1 MSLGGKIDLADLV
14 NKLSDTNKGGQV
26 FIGFIFIGIVVKI
39 LLGIS
44 QPATATIWGY
54 FIIAFS
60 IIGLLFLSTD
70 TTKNDM
76 ESLKD
81 FFQPLL
87 LLVIVLIWSITLN
100 FRYYKEINKNRVPKQ
115 YFLWSHSSTILIC
128 GICVLSIIGFIV
140 KTDQFVIYNYILMV
154 FNLIV
159 VGIQQVILDSFTVDG

>member
-1 MSLGGKIDLADLV
+1 MSEKGDLAV
-14 NKLSDTNKGGQV
+14 IVSKIGETQKGTQV
-26 FIGFIFIGIVVKI
+26 FIGFIFVGILVKI
-39 LLGIS
+39 FLGMA

-60 IIGLLFLSTD
+60 IIGLIFLSTD

-76 ESLKD
+76 EALKG

-100 FRYYKEINKNRVPKQ
+100 FRYYKEINKNTVPSQ
-115 YFLWSHSSTILIC
+115 YFLWSHSSTVLIC
-128 GICVLSIIGFIV
+128 GICILSIIGFIG
-140 KTDQFVIYNYILMV
+140 KTDQFILYNYILMV